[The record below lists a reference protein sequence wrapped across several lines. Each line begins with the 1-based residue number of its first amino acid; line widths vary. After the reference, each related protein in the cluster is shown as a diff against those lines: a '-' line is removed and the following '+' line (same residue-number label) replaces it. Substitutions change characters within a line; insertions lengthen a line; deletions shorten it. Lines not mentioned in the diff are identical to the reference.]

1 LITDLG
7 MTSRA
12 RDKQRRG
19 SSASSRS
26 PGIWRGPLTSPD
38 PDGTEVEHGVRP
50 AGMSWRLVSALIVVA
65 LIVVLTL
72 FFTFDAF
79 YVHSISVGGLHYL
92 TVEEV
97 FALSGIVVP
106 GEGNQHLFWL
116 DPEEIRQ
123 NILRSPSVADVRVY
137 IDWPPNMVQII
148 IEEREPA
155 LVWEQGGVAV
165 WLDLQ
170 GRVMRQRED
179 RPDLL
184 RISVNNLVDESLLE
198 ANASVDQDVVTGAL
212 QLQELLPDTHML
224 RYDATKGLGFQ
235 DNRGWDAW
243 FGVGTGMP
251 ERLLIYNAIVNDL
264 VGRGIQPGEVNV
276 SNPDYPF
283 YSVLWGR

>member
-1 LITDLG
+1 

-19 SSASSRS
+19 SSAPSRS
-26 PGIWRGPLTSPD
+26 PAIWRGPLAAPEAER
-38 PDGTEVEHGVRP
+38 TEVEHGVRP
-50 AGMSWRLVSALIVVA
+50 GGMSWRLVSAAIVVC

-72 FFTFDAF
+72 FITFDAF
-79 YVHSISVGGLHYL
+79 YVHSISVGGLRYM

-106 GEGNQHLFWL
+106 GQGNQHLFWL

-184 RISVNNLVDESLLE
+184 RISVSSPMDEGLLE
-198 ANASVDQDVVTGAL
+198 ANASVNADVVTGAL
-212 QLQELLPDTHML
+212 QLQELLPDIPML

-235 DNRGWDAW
+235 DARGWEAW
-243 FGVGTGMP
+243 FGVGTGMA
-251 ERLLIYNAIVNDL
+251 EKLLIYNAIVNNL
-264 VGRGIQPGEVNV
+264 VGRGIQPGEINV
-276 SNPDYPF
+276 SNPDHPVYN
-283 YSVLWGR
+283 VLWGR